1 MLRDDGLNKGQSG
14 LPEQRPLHASKKG
27 TKVIVLTSRFIEIH
41 EDGTH
46 GRSIVTMTK
55 TNGFMLGCQNKNN
68 SQHPRLGLKNLTVVA

>member
-14 LPEQRPLHASKKG
+14 LPEQRPLHVSKKG

-41 EDGTH
+41 EDG
-46 GRSIVTMTK
+46 RSIVTK

-68 SQHPRLGLKNLTVVA
+68 SQHPRLGLKSLTVLRKAI

>member
-41 EDGTH
+41 EDG
-46 GRSIVTMTK
+46 RSIVTK

-68 SQHPRLGLKNLTVVA
+68 SQHPRLGLKSLTVLRKAI

>member
-41 EDGTH
+41 EDG
-46 GRSIVTMTK
+46 RSIVTMTK
-55 TNGFMLGCQNKNN
+55 TNGLMLGCQNKNN